1 MTRHVSEKR
10 RDEAKIRHIGKE
22 RISRA
27 GFPMKIV
34 QYRKQEDIDVQFGD
48 GAISQHID
56 IKHFQAG
63 TVAHPCI
70 HTSVAHGRKVV
81 RKGSIFADFSLE
93 FIAFEDTG
101 NETAPVYYACSCQ
114 KCGYSNILTP
124 QEMLEHRNT
133 NCGL

>member
-10 RDEAKIRHIGKE
+10 RDEAKISHIGKE

-27 GFPMKIV
+27 GFPMKVV

-56 IKHFQAG
+56 MKHFRAG

-70 HTSVAHGRKVV
+70 HTSAAHGRKVV
-81 RKGSIFADFSLE
+81 RKGSIFADFALE

-101 NETAPVYYACSCQ
+101 NEAAPEIGRAHV
-114 KCGYSNILTP
+114 
-124 QEMLEHRNT
+124 
-133 NCGL
+133 